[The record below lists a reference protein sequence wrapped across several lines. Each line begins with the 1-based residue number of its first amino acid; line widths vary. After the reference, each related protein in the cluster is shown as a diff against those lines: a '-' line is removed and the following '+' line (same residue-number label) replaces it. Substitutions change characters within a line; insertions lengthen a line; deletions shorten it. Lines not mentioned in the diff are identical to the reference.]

1 MIKRNVLVSF
11 DAYSEPNN
19 PGIPDEFRNAF
30 GSWGQRKTKD
40 NIEYITNDN
49 KPFKLEE
56 SQDYILFTPSS
67 SANAG
72 SDEKLIFGMTPEEYD
87 KWKKAHP
94 FRIKPRDYKEPLN
107 LTDIGDP
114 IPEIREPLPIPS
126 YNNKNH
132 LIVVPTEGS
141 KSIIYAEQI
150 YRQSFYVVERT
161 SDTSLDPLNLMNFG
175 IRYTNF
181 ATDFA
186 TGNSYS
192 EIKSLSN
199 IIGGGIGPDIIND
212 VEFIYK
218 SELPEYETSV
228 ANAESEFVLPNL
240 YEVKMNPTYTNGSN
254 DINTIF
260 SDIENQY
267 YSDPNRR
274 RQFTKIIVPPDTMKK
289 YSEITGEVTTYIDN
303 GKLPKILETHQVVTD
318 AQDPTTLKLKNDF
331 ANSIP
336 YLARIKVGSP
346 DTSAP
351 KIVLDN
357 YMLFSN
363 ANGQDYLNSNE
374 KQDIGTLLMRWHC
387 QNVGLINDNYK
398 FTWNNPTV
406 DPIGNFTYSPANV
419 NFKTYE
425 LIKWFNEFAISAVGS
440 LPSDSIFLTQNNFDS
455 TAPIPLSVAMA
466 EPTILT
472 IILVLRQ
479 VSLFLQSLG
488 GTIAIEDI
496 IPPELSSLTPFAQN
510 YTDIHNKLYTYEE
523 MIKCGGSRDSEV
535 LFYKIDKY
543 DYLNVQENSRP
554 LQTIYIPNI
563 RPYGKDYIDT
573 QVKYGK
579 YYTYKI
585 SEVRAILGCEY
596 EYVEVPQPDILIDT
610 NKYLFAVKQYP
621 RVRIAEIP
629 VYQKSGRILAAPPLP
644 PQFEIIPVRRRQN
657 TFKIFF
663 KTSYGSAIEEV
674 PNPINNQSSIDVR
687 DILANDSLFRSKV
700 KYSDDLSVTQFDV
713 YYSETKPKNPYDVYG
728 PLKDSLYTSV
738 LTDIDPK
745 SKLGADS
752 ATAIMKLIPNTKYY
766 FTFVATNKYG
776 LSSNPTAVYEF
787 EMINDSG
794 YSYLDFKEVTYTE
807 EEINFVKKP
816 NKSVYKL
823 FSIKPNTSQTEVNFE
838 ESKLVIDTVPQESR
852 TKSIVL
858 GSNPDKLFAEAS
870 PGKSNDG
877 KILKIRIRSNSTN
890 RCIDLN
896 VTFKHERIQSN
907 FDRTIPANIQE
918 VPNLTPSGTSL
929 EDIASRGFVSPKS
942 FGTLNPLQNSN
953 NYNCI
958 RSSVPTSFFY
968 PETQASDPINQRFN
982 EVTDLD
988 REEYELISPES
999 WE

>member
-72 SDEKLIFGMTPEEYD
+72 SDERDFFGMTREEYD

-94 FRIKPRDYKEPLN
+94 NREIPRGWKEPLN

-114 IPEIREPLPIPS
+114 IPEVREPLPIPS

-199 IIGGGIGPDIIND
+199 IIGDGIDPDIIND

-240 YEVKMNPTYTNGSN
+240 YEVKMNSTYTNGLN
-254 DINTIF
+254 NINTIF

-318 AQDPTTLKLKNDF
+318 AQDPTILEFKNDF
-331 ANSIP
+331 AKSIP

-346 DTSAP
+346 DTSEP

-363 ANGQDYLNSNE
+363 ANGQDNLNSNE

-621 RVRIAEIP
+621 RIRIAEIP

-896 VTFKHERIQSN
+896 VTFKHERIESN

-999 WE
+999 